1 MRIPFR
7 VRALMLVCIL
17 TVLSVPA
24 FGTAQHAAA
33 CSNAGC
39 VITVTSPGQIDS
51 YVSPISVSAVTST
64 FAERATTSQVSSL
77 TIPGTLGFTVMDLRG
92 NNQGFIASVTS
103 SSFTSS
109 LFPLL
114 PISNTA
120 IMVTGTPSVTLTCYG
135 PYSCAPGTGVASSV
149 GATLDKDP
157 AVAVECPVAS
167 IGEGQYAVS
176 VPLKIGVDG
185 LTAEKL
191 GSYAASYYG
200 TFTVSVAEGQPLAT
214 YAGLGC
220 SGGLLATS
228 PMTTTPTT
236 GH

>member
-7 VRALMLVCIL
+7 VRALMLACIL

-24 FGTAQHAAA
+24 FGTVQRAAA
-33 CSNAGC
+33 CSNPGC
-39 VITVTSPGQIDS
+39 VITVTSPGQIDT

-64 FAERATTSQVSSL
+64 FAERATTSQVPSL

-120 IMVTGTPSVTLTCYG
+120 VLVAGTPSVTLTCYG
-135 PYSCAPGTGVASSV
+135 PYSCAPGQGVASSA
-149 GATLDKDP
+149 GSTLDKDP
-157 AVAVECPVAS
+157 AVAVECPIAS

-191 GSYAASYYG
+191 GSYPASYYG
-200 TFTVSVAEGQPLAT
+200 TFTVSIAEGQPLAT
-214 YAGLGC
+214 FSGYGC
-220 SGGLLATS
+220 STGLSATS
-228 PMTTTPTT
+228 PITSTLTS